1 MVADKKMPQ
10 FKTSALKEDSG
21 IVNVPMLAAEVP
33 IHVTQ
38 MSWALPHH
46 VTSRHA
52 MHGSTSQHY
61 HDHVFLRWY
70 VHDV

>member
-33 IHVTQ
+33 IHVTC
-38 MSWALPHH
+38 HGH
-46 VTSRHA
+46 CHITSRHVTPCMA
-52 MHGSTSQHY
+52 PHLSIITIMSS
-61 HDHVFLRWY
+61 
-70 VHDV
+70 